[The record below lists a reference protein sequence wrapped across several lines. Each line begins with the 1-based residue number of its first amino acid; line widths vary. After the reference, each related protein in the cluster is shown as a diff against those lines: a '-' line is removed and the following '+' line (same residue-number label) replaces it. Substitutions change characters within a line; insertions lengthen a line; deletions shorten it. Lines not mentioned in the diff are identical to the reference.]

1 MFFKTGVLQNLANY
15 AKKNHMLEPLF
26 NKFAGLKRSETL
38 LKRDSS
44 ICVSYEIG
52 KIFKDYFFYG
62 TPLVA
67 ASEIKVFNFQGFL
80 LRSAFCL
87 KHVALQ
93 IIYISF
99 TSNGNL
105 HN

>member
-1 MFFKTGVLQNLANY
+1 MCFLW
-15 AKKNHMLEPLF
+15 
-26 NKFAGLKRSETL
+26 
-38 LKRDSS
+38 
-44 ICVSYEIG
+44 IG
-52 KIFKDYFFYG
+52 KIFKDYFFYR

-80 LRSAFCL
+80 LWSAFRL

-105 HN
+105 HNWNLPNGDTSYLS

>member
-1 MFFKTGVLQNLANY
+1 
-15 AKKNHMLEPLF
+15 MLESLF

-44 ICVSYEIG
+44 TCVSYEIG

-62 TPLVA
+62 TTLVA

-80 LRSAFCL
+80 L
-87 KHVALQ
+87 
-93 IIYISF
+93 
-99 TSNGNL
+99 
-105 HN
+105 